1 MLLFT
6 VALMG
11 ASIAVGPT
19 LPNPSSD
26 GTKACRRASSY
37 YAWQRDKRVEPRKLT
52 ELPPGRGY
60 MAVVRQIGGCDIPL
74 TVVEYRQGPRR

>member
-11 ASIAVGPT
+11 ASAAATIGPPPPD
-19 LPNPSSD
+19 L
-26 GTKACRRASSY
+26 TKACRRTSSY
-37 YAWQRDKRVEPRKLT
+37 YAWQPDKRVQPRKLT
-52 ELPPGRGY
+52 ELPPARGY
-60 MAVVRQIGGCDIPL
+60 MAVVREIGGCDAPL